1 MKIPLLWIGAG
12 VALFVLRKN
21 VVNSL
26 ASITDKA
33 TWTRKMYAVI
43 DTELNN
49 LPLLS
54 KFIVLAQAVLES
66 GYGQN
71 RAGKVGNNYFNITAG
86 NSWKGE
92 KWLCSGCDKDG
103 RGNPIDQVWR
113 KYSSVNAA
121 VLDYWNFLG
130 PNQNSGRYA
139 VAQQALL
146 LGNLPGFVHGL
157 YRGGYFTSDP
167 SQYLTSMTNVVAT
180 VQRFVKKLA

>member
-54 KFIVLAQAVLES
+54 KFIVLAHAALES

-71 RAGKVGNNYFNITAG
+71 RAGKVGNNYFNIIA
-86 NSWKGE
+86 W
-92 KWLCSGCDKDG
+92 
-103 RGNPIDQVWR
+103 
-113 KYSSVNAA
+113 SS
-121 VLDYWNFLG
+121 
-130 PNQNSGRYA
+130 
-139 VAQQALL
+139 
-146 LGNLPGFVHGL
+146 
-157 YRGGYFTSDP
+157 
-167 SQYLTSMTNVVAT
+167 
-180 VQRFVKKLA
+180 